1 MAAAEEVRKGYR
13 DSGARTARDILKMD
27 KLVVLDF
34 GSQYSHLICRRIR
47 EANVYCELLPYNTP
61 AKVIKEIDPK
71 GIIFSGGPA
80 SVYAKNAPKPDKEI
94 FKMGKPILGICYG
107 HQVLVDSFG
116 GRVKHSNSREYGRAE
131 LAIDGIDEKE
141 EREEDNSS
149 DLFKGLGSGIIK
161 CWMSHA
167 DAAEKLPEGFKV
179 LAHTEN
185 SFSAAIGNPEKKFYG
200 IQFHPEVV
208 HTEKGGQI
216 LKNFAQTISRAKPEW
231 NIESFIETTVN
242 DIRKKV
248 GKEKV
253 LAAVS
258 GGIDS
263 TTVAALMHKAIGD
276 QLSCVFI
283 NHGLLRQDEEKEVIR
298 LFKDHLR
305 INVIYVNAEK
315 QFLSKLKD
323 VSDPEKKRKIIGE
336 EFANVFAA
344 VVKKKK
350 KKKMMMMK
358 RKKKKKDTEQFQW
371 LAQGTLYP
379 DVIESGVSKGPA
391 AVIKTHHNVG
401 GLPKWLDLKV
411 IEPLRYLYKDEVR
424 KAAKLLGVPDE
435 LLKRHPFPG
444 PGLAVRI
451 IGEVTPEK
459 IRICKHASKIIE
471 DELKETTADTSV
483 SASNGGG
490 GQWYDKVWQAY
501 AAVGDDRAVGVLGDE
516 RIYGHIVTIRVVES
530 MDAMTAD
537 WSRLPYELIE
547 KISNRITNE
556 VEGVTWVTYAVS
568 SKPPATIEPQ

>member
-1 MAAAEEVRKGYR
+1 
-13 DSGARTARDILKMD
+13 MD

-80 SVYAKNAPKPDKEI
+80 SVYAENAPKPDKEI
-94 FKMGKPILGICYG
+94 FNMGKPLLGICYG
-107 HQVLVDSFG
+107 HQVLVDTFG
-116 GRVKHSNSREYGRAE
+116 GKVKRSNSREYGRSVLIIE
-131 LAIDGIDEKE
+131 GKE
-141 EREEDNSS
+141 EEDTP
-149 DLFKGLGSGIIK
+149 DLFKGLGPGIMN

-167 DAAEKLPEGFKV
+167 DAAERLPEGFKV
-179 LAHTEN
+179 LARTES
-185 SFSAAIGNPEKKFYG
+185 SFSAAIGNPDKKYYG

-208 HTEKGGQI
+208 HTEKGIQI
-216 LKNFAQTISRAKPEW
+216 LKNFAQTISGAKPEW
-231 NIESFIETTVN
+231 NIESFIESTIK
-242 DIRKKV
+242 DIRKQV

-283 NHGLLRQDEEKEVIR
+283 NHGLLRQDEEKDVVK
-298 LFKDHLR
+298 LFKDHLG

-315 QFLSKLKD
+315 QFLGKLKGI
-323 VSDPEKKRKIIGE
+323 SDPEEKRKIIGE

-350 KKKMMMMK
+350 KNNDEG
-358 RKKKKKDTEQFQW
+358 KDTDSFQW

-401 GLPKWLDLKV
+401 GLPKWLNLKV

-459 IRICKHASKIIE
+459 IRICKHSSKIVE
-471 DELKETTADTSV
+471 EELKSTAAFVPTFASVAPAAATTDTDNNV
-483 SASNGGG
+483 G
-490 GQWYDKVWQAY
+490 WYDKVWQAY

-516 RIYGHIVTIRVVES
+516 RVYGHIVIIRIVES
-530 MDAMTAD
+530 IDAMTAD

>member
-1 MAAAEEVRKGYR
+1 
-13 DSGARTARDILKMD
+13 MD

-61 AKVIKEIDPK
+61 AGVIKEIDPK

-80 SVYAKNAPKPDKEI
+80 SVYAQNAPKPDKEI
-94 FKMGKPILGICYG
+94 FKMGKPLLGICYG
-107 HQVLVDSFG
+107 HQVLVDTFG
-116 GRVKHSNSREYGRAE
+116 GKVKRSNSREYGRSVLIIE
-131 LAIDGIDEKE
+131 GEGE
-141 EREEDNSS
+141 EGTS
-149 DLFKGLGSGIIK
+149 DLFKGLGSGIMN

-179 LAHTEN
+179 LARTEN
-185 SFSAAIGNPEKKFYG
+185 SFSAAIGNPDKKFYG

-208 HTEKGGQI
+208 HTEKGTQI
-216 LKNFAQTISRAKPEW
+216 LKNFAQTVSGAKPEW
-231 NIESFIETTVN
+231 DIESFVESTIS
-242 DIRKKV
+242 DIRKQV

-263 TTVAALMHKAIGD
+263 TTVAALMHRAIGD

-283 NHGLLRQDEEKEVIR
+283 NHGLLRQDEEKDVVR
-298 LFKDHLR
+298 LFKDHLG
-305 INVIYVNAEK
+305 INVIYVDAEK
-315 QFLSKLKD
+315 QFLEKLKG
-323 VSDPEKKRKIIGE
+323 VSDPEEKRKIIGE

-350 KKKMMMMK
+350 DNDEGGAAGA
-358 RKKKKKDTEQFQW
+358 DTDSFQW

-401 GLPKWLDLKV
+401 GLPKWLNLKV

-424 KAAKLLGVPDE
+424 KAAKLLRVPDE

-459 IRICKHASKIIE
+459 IRICKHASKIVE
-471 DELKETTADTSV
+471 DELKSTAAFAPT
-483 SASNGGG
+483 SASVASSAVATVDNANDNPG
-490 GQWYDKVWQAY
+490 WYDRVWQAY
-501 AAVGDDRAVGVLGDE
+501 AAVGEDRAVGVLGDE
-516 RIYGHIVTIRVVES
+516 RVYGHIVIIRVVES

-547 KISNRITNE
+547 KISNRVTNE

>member
-1 MAAAEEVRKGYR
+1 
-13 DSGARTARDILKMD
+13 
-27 KLVVLDF
+27 
-34 GSQYSHLICRRIR
+34 
-47 EANVYCELLPYNTP
+47 
-61 AKVIKEIDPK
+61 VIKEIDPK

-80 SVYAKNAPKPDKEI
+80 SVYAQNAPKPDKEI
-94 FKMGKPILGICYG
+94 FKMGKPLLGICYG

-116 GRVKHSNSREYGRAE
+116 GKVKRTNSREYGRSVLIIE
-131 LAIDGIDEKE
+131 GEG
-141 EREEDNSS
+141 EEDTS
-149 DLFKGLGSGIIK
+149 DLFKGLGPGIMN

-167 DAAEKLPEGFKV
+167 DAAEKLPEGFRV
-179 LAHTEN
+179 LARTEN
-185 SFSAAIGNPEKKFYG
+185 SFSAAIGNPDKKFYG

-208 HTEKGGQI
+208 HTEKGTQI
-216 LKNFAQTISRAKPEW
+216 LKNFAQTISGAKPEW
-231 NIESFIETTVN
+231 DIESFIESTIN
-242 DIRKKV
+242 DIRKQV

-283 NHGLLRQDEEKEVIR
+283 NHGLLRQDEEKDVVR
-298 LFKDHLR
+298 LFKDHLG
-305 INVIYVNAEK
+305 INIIYVDAEK
-315 QFLSKLKD
+315 QFLGKLKG
-323 VSDPEKKRKIIGE
+323 VSDPEEKRKIIGE

-344 VVKKKK
+344 VVK
-350 KKKMMMMK
+350 
-358 RKKKKKDTEQFQW
+358 RKKEENEKDDADSFRW

-401 GLPKWLDLKV
+401 GLPKWLNLKI

-451 IGEVTPEK
+451 IGEVNSEK
-459 IRICKHASKIIE
+459 IRICKHASKIVE
-471 DELKETTADTSV
+471 DELKSTAAFAPTSAYV
-483 SASNGGG
+483 ASSAVAAVAANDNTAG
-490 GQWYDKVWQAY
+490 WYDKVWQAY

-516 RIYGHIVTIRVVES
+516 RVYGHIVIIRIVES
-530 MDAMTAD
+530 VDAMTAD

>member
-1 MAAAEEVRKGYR
+1 
-13 DSGARTARDILKMD
+13 MD
-27 KLVVLDF
+27 KIVVLDF

-80 SVYAKNAPKPDKEI
+80 SVYAENAPKPDKEI
-94 FKMGKPILGICYG
+94 FNMGKPLLGICYG
-107 HQVLVDSFG
+107 HQVLVDTFG
-116 GRVKHSNSREYGRAE
+116 GKVKRSNSREYGRSVLIIE
-131 LAIDGIDEKE
+131 GKE
-141 EREEDNSS
+141 EDTP
-149 DLFKGLGSGIIK
+149 DLFKGLGPGIMN

-179 LAHTEN
+179 LARTES
-185 SFSAAIGNPEKKFYG
+185 SFSAAIGNIDKKYYG

-208 HTEKGGQI
+208 HTEKGTQI
-216 LKNFAQTISRAKPEW
+216 LKNFAQTISGAKPEW
-231 NIESFIETTVN
+231 NIESFIESTIN
-242 DIRKKV
+242 DIRKQV

-263 TTVAALMHKAIGD
+263 TTVAALMHKAIGE

-283 NHGLLRQDEEKEVIR
+283 NHGLLRQDEEKDVVK
-298 LFKDHLR
+298 LFKDHLG

-315 QFLSKLKD
+315 QFLGKLKGI
-323 VSDPEKKRKIIGE
+323 SDPEEKRKVIGE

-350 KKKMMMMK
+350 NNDEG
-358 RKKKKKDTEQFQW
+358 KDTDSFQW

-401 GLPKWLDLKV
+401 GLPKWLNLKV

-424 KAAKLLGVPDE
+424 KAAKLLGVPNE
-435 LLKRHPFPG
+435 LLRRHPFPG

-459 IRICKHASKIIE
+459 IRICKHASKIVE
-471 DELKETTADTSV
+471 DELKSTAAFAPTFASIAPATADTDNNV
-483 SASNGGG
+483 G
-490 GQWYDKVWQAY
+490 WYDKVWQAY

-516 RIYGHIVTIRVVES
+516 RVYGHIVIIRIVES
-530 MDAMTAD
+530 SDAMTAD